1 MLLDAIKSKNI
12 AIDRG
17 PQIAIDIASAI
28 ENMKGGALADITGLT
43 AERGGWKLKQLPVM
57 L

>member
-1 MLLDAIKSKNI
+1 MLLDAIKSQNI